1 MPSQFFGLNIG
12 ASGLFAYQA
21 SINTTA
27 NNIANVKTEGYSRQE
42 TTLEATAPLRIYAK
56 YGSTG
61 TGVAATSIKQQR
73 DIYYDTKYWQNNSNL
88 GYFEQK
94 LYYLSQ
100 VENVFADDG
109 IQEGFS
115 TVFSKMF
122 NGLDSLNGGNA
133 SDESVRNQF
142 IHQAQNLCT
151 YFNSV
156 ADSLRETQKDCNE
169 EISSTVSNINSISEK
184 IALLNK
190 EINKLE
196 VDGGYANELR
206 DERALLLD
214 ELSAIVDVR
223 TDEYAV
229 KNTYGADLGGTNFTV
244 FINGQLLVDGNDYRQ
259 LECISSEVRKHQTDA
274 DGMYDIYW
282 SDTKTTFA
290 ATTETASGTLKAL
303 FDLRDGNN
311 NEAMHGTVASVNKN
325 AAQEY
330 VSITLKNPSNVEVNA
345 LNIPAEGTVM
355 VNSQNIKYTSWEA
368 NLDEDGNIVDI
379 TFHFEEPLD
388 KQLGSVMEGKQ
399 IEVGDLV
406 DSMGIPYYQQQINE
420 FLRNFTEMFNDIQK
434 QGETLDGE
442 DMGAFFVAQTG
453 TGNTYEFANWWGGKD
468 GDGNDIDDPR
478 VISSHGANADGY
490 HQMTAFNAMV
500 NYKSI
505 KDPAYFATTIDIT
518 NGKDAFDLVD
528 DMMALQADVT
538 MFRGDNAEA
547 FLETLLSDIAVDTE
561 KNTVFYKNYF
571 NMEGVIGNQRMS
583 VSGVDEDEEALNL
596 VKFQNAYNLNSKV
609 ISVLSEI
616 YDKLINETGV
626 T

>member
-12 ASGLFAYQA
+12 SSALFAYQA

-42 TTLEATAPLRIYAK
+42 TELSASNPLRVYAK

-61 TGVAATSIKQQR
+61 TGVEATSIKQQR
-73 DIYYDTKYWQNNSNL
+73 DIYYDSKYWQNQSSL

-109 IQEGFS
+109 VQEGFS

-122 NGLDSLNGGNA
+122 NGLDTLNGGNA
-133 SDESVRNQF
+133 HDESVRNQF

-156 ADSLRETQKDCNE
+156 ADSLREIQKDCND
-169 EISSTVSNINSISEK
+169 EIAATVSNINSIAEK

-196 VDGGYANELR
+196 VNGGYANELR

-214 ELSAIVDVR
+214 ELSGIVSVS

-229 KNTYGADLGGTNFTV
+229 RNTYGEDLGGTNFTV

-259 LECISSEVRKHQTDA
+259 LECVSAETKRHQTDA
-274 DGMYDIYW
+274 EGLYELYW
-282 SDTKTTFA
+282 ADTKTSFS
-290 ATTETASGTLKAL
+290 ATSNVSGGTLKGL

-311 NEAMHGTVASVNKN
+311 NEAMHGSVQAINKVGD
-325 AAQEY
+325 EY
-330 VSITLKNPSNVEVNA
+330 KEIVLEYPSNANINA
-345 LNIPAEGTVM
+345 LNIPAEGTVT
-355 VNSQNIKYTSWEA
+355 VNNTTMEYTGWTA
-368 NLDEDGNIVDI
+368 NLDAEGNIVTI
-379 TFHFEEPLD
+379 TF
-388 KQLGSVMEGKQ
+388 QLKEAIPPAEASVMADRR
-399 IEVGDLV
+399 IEVGKCV

-434 QGETLDGE
+434 EGQTLDGE
-442 DMGAFFVAQTG
+442 QMGAFFVAETG
-453 TGNTYEFANWWGGKD
+453 TGNLYTFNGWDKD
-468 GDGNDIDDPR
+468 TDHTQLNT
-478 VISSHGANADGY
+478 ISSTSDGY
-490 HQMTAFNAMV
+490 HQMTAFNAKV
-500 NYKSI
+500 NDKSI
-505 KDPAYFATTIDIT
+505 KDPAYFATTVDIT
-518 NGKDAFDLVD
+518 NGTDAYDLLD
-528 DMMALQADVT
+528 DMMALQADTT

-561 KNTVFYKNYF
+561 KNTVFYENYSNMKN
-571 NMEGVIGNQRMS
+571 VITNQRMS

-596 VKFQNAYNLNSKV
+596 VKFQNAYNLSSKV
-609 ISVLSEI
+609 ISVLQEI
-616 YDKLINETGV
+616 YDKLINYMGV
-626 T
+626 

>member
-12 ASGLFAYQA
+12 ASALFAYQA
-21 SINTTA
+21 SLNTTA

-42 TTLEATAPLRIYAK
+42 TELQAGHPLRVYAK

-61 TGVAATSIKQQR
+61 TGVNATAVKQQR
-73 DIYYDTKYWQNNSNL
+73 DIYYDTKYWQNNSSL

-109 IQEGFS
+109 VQEGFS
-115 TVFSKMF
+115 TVFAKMF
-122 NGLDSLNGGNA
+122 NGLDTLNGGNA
-133 SDESVRNQF
+133 HDESVRNQF
-142 IHQAQNLCT
+142 IHQAQNLCI

-169 EISSTVSNINSISEK
+169 EINSTVQNINSISEK
-184 IALLNK
+184 ISLLNK

-196 VDGGYANELR
+196 VNGGYANELR

-214 ELSAIVDVR
+214 ELSNIVDVR

-229 KNTYGADLGGTNFTV
+229 KNTYGKDLGGTNFTV
-244 FINGQLLVDGNDYRQ
+244 FINGQLLVDGTDYRQ
-259 LECISSEVRKHQTDA
+259 LTCVSSETKKNQTDA
-274 DGMYDIYW
+274 DGMYDIIW
-282 SDTKTTFA
+282 SDTKTAFA
-290 ATTETASGTLKAL
+290 ATTQTASGTLKAL

-311 NEAMHGTVASVNKN
+311 NEGMKGAVDRVNQDPNTK
-325 AAQEY
+325 EY
-330 VSITLKNPSNVEVNA
+330 TSITLAPPSNADINA
-345 LNIPAEGTVM
+345 LNIPAEGTIE
-355 VNSQNIKYTSWEA
+355 VNAKNMKYTSWSAE
-368 NLDEDGNIVDI
+368 LDPATGEILEI
-379 TFHFEEPLD
+379 TFELEKPLPEEEAI
-388 KQLGSVMEGKQ
+388 VMSTKPITVGKN
-399 IEVGDLV
+399 V

-434 QGETLDGE
+434 TGETLDG
-442 DMGAFFVAQTG
+442 DPMGAFFVAKTG
-453 TGNTYEFANWWGGKD
+453 TDTVFDFEGWGKEDLDAAGQPIKT
-468 GDGNDIDDPR
+468 
-478 VISSHGANADGY
+478 ISSTSNGY
-490 HQMTAFNAMV
+490 HQLTAFNATV
-500 NYKSI
+500 NDKSI
-505 KDPAYFATTIDIT
+505 KDPAYFSTTKDVT
-518 NGKDAFDLVD
+518 NGEDAFDLLD

-561 KNTVFYKNYF
+561 KNTVFYKNYS
-571 NMEGVIGNQRMS
+571 NMETVIGNQRMS

-596 VKFQNAYNLNSKV
+596 VKFQNAYNLSSKV
-609 ISVLSEI
+609 ISVMSEI

>member
-12 ASGLFAYQA
+12 ASALFAYQ
-21 SINTTA
+21 SSLNTTA

-42 TTLEATAPLRIYAK
+42 TELEAGAPLRVYAK

-61 TGVAATSIKQQR
+61 TGVNAVAVKQQR
-73 DIYYDTKYWQNNSNL
+73 DIYYDTKYWQNSSTL

-109 IQEGFS
+109 VQEGFS

-142 IHQAQNLCT
+142 IHQAQNLCI

-169 EISSTVSNINSISEK
+169 EINSTIQNINSISEK
-184 IALLNK
+184 LSLLNK

-196 VDGGYANELR
+196 VNGGYANELR
-206 DERALLLD
+206 DQRALLLD
-214 ELSAIVDVR
+214 ELAGIVDVK

-229 KNTYGADLGGTNFTV
+229 KNTYGKDLGGTNFTV
-244 FINGQLLVDGNDYRQ
+244 FINGQLLVDGTEYRQ
-259 LECISSEVRKHQTDA
+259 LECISSETKKNQTDA
-274 DGMYDIYW
+274 DGMYDIIW
-282 SDTKTTFA
+282 TDTKTAFA
-290 ATTETASGTLKAL
+290 ATTETANGTLKAL

-311 NEAMHGTVASVNKN
+311 NEGMYGAVKSVNKDP
-325 AAQEY
+325 QSRDY
-330 VSITLKNPSNVEVNA
+330 PSITLAPPSNSDIHA
-345 LNIPAEGTVM
+345 LNIPAEGTIE
-355 VNSQNIKYTSWEA
+355 VNARTIKYTSWTA
-368 NLDEDGNIVDI
+368 KLDDQGNITEI
-379 TFHFEEPLD
+379 TFELEEPLKVED
-388 KQLGSVMEGKQ
+388 AMVMTGKP
-399 IEVGDLV
+399 ITVGKRV

-434 QGETLDGE
+434 QGQTLDG
-442 DMGAFFVAQTG
+442 DPMGAFFVAKTG
-453 TGNTYEFANWWGGKD
+453 TDKIFDFEGWGKD
-468 GDGNDIDDPR
+468 EDILNGQPIR
-478 VISSHGANADGY
+478 EISSTSNGY
-490 HQMTAFNAMV
+490 HQMTAFNATV
-500 NYKSI
+500 NDKSI
-505 KDPAYFATTIDIT
+505 KDPAYFSTTKDVT
-518 NGKDAFDLVD
+518 NGADAVDLLK
-528 DMMALQADVT
+528 DMMDLQANVT

-571 NMEGVIGNQRMS
+571 NMKTVISNQRMS

-596 VKFQNAYNLNSKV
+596 VKFQNAYNLSSKV
-609 ISVLSEI
+609 ISVMSEI
-616 YDKLINETGV
+616 YDKLINQTGV

>member
-12 ASGLFAYQA
+12 ASALFAYQ
-21 SINTTA
+21 SSLNTTA

-42 TTLEATAPLRIYAK
+42 TELEAGAPLRVYAK

-61 TGVAATSIKQQR
+61 TGVNAVAVKQQR
-73 DIYYDTKYWQNNSNL
+73 DIYYDTKYWQNNSTL

-109 IQEGFS
+109 VQEGFS

-122 NGLDSLNGGNA
+122 NGLDALNGGNA

-142 IHQAQNLCT
+142 IHQAQNLCI

-169 EISSTVSNINSISEK
+169 EINSTIQNINSISEK
-184 IALLNK
+184 ISLLNK

-196 VDGGYANELR
+196 VNGGYANELR
-206 DERALLLD
+206 DQRALLLD
-214 ELSAIVDVR
+214 ELSSIVDVR

-229 KNTYGADLGGTNFTV
+229 KNTYGKDLGGTNFTV
-244 FINGQLLVDGNDYRQ
+244 FINGQLLVDGTEYRQ
-259 LECISSEVRKHQTDA
+259 LECISSETKKNQTDA
-274 DGMYDIYW
+274 DGMYDIIW
-282 SDTKTTFA
+282 TDTKGAFA
-290 ATTETASGTLKAL
+290 ATTETSSGTLKAL

-311 NEAMHGTVASVNKN
+311 NEGMYGAVKSVNQDPNTK
-325 AAQEY
+325 EY
-330 VSITLKNPSNVEVNA
+330 PSITLAPPSNSDIHA
-345 LNIPAEGTVM
+345 LNIPAEGTIEVSARNM
-355 VNSQNIKYTSWEA
+355 KYTSWTA
-368 NLDEDGNIVDI
+368 KLDDEGNITEI
-379 TFHFEEPLD
+379 TFELEEPLKVED
-388 KQLGSVMEGKQ
+388 AMVMTGKP
-399 IEVGDLV
+399 ITVGKRV

-434 QGETLDGE
+434 QGETLDG
-442 DMGAFFVAQTG
+442 DPMGAFFVGKTG
-453 TGNTYEFANWWGGKD
+453 TDKIFDFAGWGKD
-468 GDGNDIDDPR
+468 ADINPDDGTPIR
-478 VISSHGANADGY
+478 EISSTSNGY
-490 HQMTAFNAMV
+490 HQLTAFNATV
-500 NYKSI
+500 NDKSI
-505 KDPAYFATTIDIT
+505 KDPAYFSTTKSVT
-518 NGKDAFDLVD
+518 NGADAVDLLD
-528 DMMALQADVT
+528 DMMDLQANVT

-571 NMEGVIGNQRMS
+571 NMETVIANQRMS

-596 VKFQNAYNLNSKV
+596 VKFQNAYNLSSKV
-609 ISVLSEI
+609 ISVMSEI

>member
-12 ASGLFAYQA
+12 ASALFAYQ
-21 SINTTA
+21 SSLNTTA

-42 TTLEATAPLRIYAK
+42 TELEAGAPLRVYAK

-61 TGVAATSIKQQR
+61 TGVNAVAVKQQR
-73 DIYYDTKYWQNNSNL
+73 DIYYDTKYWQNSSTL

-109 IQEGFS
+109 VQEGFS

-142 IHQAQNLCT
+142 IHQAQNLCI

-169 EISSTVSNINSISEK
+169 EINSTIQNINSISEK
-184 IALLNK
+184 LSLLNK

-196 VDGGYANELR
+196 VNGGYANELR
-206 DERALLLD
+206 DQRALLLD
-214 ELSAIVDVR
+214 ELAGIVDVK

-229 KNTYGADLGGTNFTV
+229 KNTYGKDLGGTNFTV
-244 FINGQLLVDGNDYRQ
+244 FINGQLLVDGTEYRQ
-259 LECISSEVRKHQTDA
+259 LECISSETKKNQTDA
-274 DGMYDIYW
+274 DGMYDIIW
-282 SDTKTTFA
+282 TDTKTAFA
-290 ATTETASGTLKAL
+290 ATTETANGTLKAL

-311 NEAMHGTVASVNKN
+311 NEGMYGAVKSVNKDP
-325 AAQEY
+325 QSRDY
-330 VSITLKNPSNVEVNA
+330 PSITLAPPSNSDIHA
-345 LNIPAEGTVM
+345 LNIPAEGTIE
-355 VNSQNIKYTSWEA
+355 VNARTIKYTSWTA
-368 NLDEDGNIVDI
+368 KLDDQGNITEI
-379 TFHFEEPLD
+379 TFELEEPLKVED
-388 KQLGSVMEGKQ
+388 AMVMTGKP
-399 IEVGDLV
+399 ITVGKRV

-434 QGETLDGE
+434 TGMTLDGE
-442 DMGAFFVAQTG
+442 QMGSFFVAETATG
-453 TGNTYEFANWWGGKD
+453 VLFEFDGWGKD
-468 GDGNDIDDPR
+468 ADVDENGNPIR
-478 VISSHGANADGY
+478 TISSTSDGY
-490 HQMTAFNAMV
+490 HQMTSFNAKV
-500 NYKSI
+500 NYTSI
-505 KDPAYFATTIDIT
+505 KNPAYFATTVDIT
-518 NGKDAFDLVD
+518 NGADAYDLID

-538 MFRGDNAEA
+538 MFRGANAES

-561 KNTVFYKNYF
+561 KNTVFYKNYY
-571 NMEGVIGNQRMS
+571 NMSTVIGNQRMS

-596 VKFQNAYNLNSKV
+596 VKFQNAYNLSSKV
-609 ISVLSEI
+609 ISVMSEI
-616 YDKLINETGV
+616 YNKLINETGV

>member
-12 ASGLFAYQA
+12 ASALFAYQA

-42 TTLEATAPLRIYAK
+42 TELSATNPIRVYAK

-61 TGVAATSIKQQR
+61 TGVEATAIKQQR
-73 DIYYDTKYWQNNSNL
+73 DIYYDGKYWQNQSSL

-100 VENVFADDG
+100 IENIFADDG
-109 IQEGFS
+109 VQEGFS

-122 NGLDSLNGGNA
+122 NGLDTLNGGNA
-133 SDESVRNQF
+133 HDESVRNQF

-156 ADSLRETQKDCNE
+156 SDTLRETQKDCND
-169 EISSTVSNINSISEK
+169 EIATTVSNINSIAEK

-196 VDGGYANELR
+196 VNGGYANELR

-214 ELSAIVDVR
+214 ELSGIVSVT
-223 TDEYAV
+223 TDEYPV
-229 KNTYGADLGGTNFTV
+229 RNTYGEDLGGTNFTV
-244 FINGQLLVDGNDYRQ
+244 FINGQLIVDGNDYRQ
-259 LECISSEVRKHQTDA
+259 LECVSSETKRHQTDA
-274 DGMYDIYW
+274 EGLYELYW
-282 SDTKTTFA
+282 ADTKTFFS
-290 ATTETASGTLKAL
+290 ATSNVSGGTLKGL

-311 NEAMHGTVASVNKN
+311 NEAMHGSVQAVNKVGGDYKEIVL
-325 AAQEY
+325 AF
-330 VSITLKNPSNVEVNA
+330 PSNADIHA
-345 LNIPAEGTVM
+345 LNIPAEGTVN
-355 VNSQNIKYTSWEA
+355 VNNTTMQYESWTASLDA
-368 NLDEDGNIVDI
+368 NGKIETI
-379 TFHFEEPLD
+379 TFHLKEVIPPAEA
-388 KQLGSVMEGKQ
+388 SVMADRR
-399 IEVGDLV
+399 IEVGKCV
-406 DSMGIPYYQQQINE
+406 DSMGIPYYQQQVNE

-434 QGETLDGE
+434 TGETLDGE
-442 DMGAFFVAQTG
+442 QMGAFFVAETG
-453 TGNTYEFANWWGGKD
+453 TGNLYEFTGWGKD
-468 GDGNDIDDPR
+468 ADVDENGDPIR
-478 VISSHGANADGY
+478 TISSTSDGY
-490 HQMTAFNAMV
+490 HQMTAFNAKV
-500 NYKSI
+500 NDKSI
-505 KDPAYFATTIDIT
+505 KDPAYFSTTKDVT
-518 NGKDAFDLVD
+518 NGADAYDLLD

-561 KNTVFYKNYF
+561 KNKVFYTNYTNMKN
-571 NMEGVIGNQRMS
+571 VIGNQRMS

-596 VKFQNAYNLNSKV
+596 VKFQNAYNLSSKV
-609 ISVLSEI
+609 ISVMSEI
-616 YDKLINETGV
+616 YNKLINETGV